1 MKRFFLV
8 LLLIFFTL
16 SVLAFLWYQIQIQGL
31 NPTDTAKQEFVVYA
45 GDNLFQIGTRLQQ
58 NNLIKNTWAF
68 MLTARIQGKQT
79 KIQAGNFT
87 LSPSYSSPEI
97 IKILTTSGSK
107 DISVRLPEGGRSEEY
122 AKILASKLDFSPAE
136 FLSLARLGYVFPD
149 TYLVATD
156 SSVSDFLSQT
166 ANNFEKKFT
175 QALAT
180 KTSTLTNADL
190 VILASLIEREG
201 RSLEDKKIISG
212 ILHNRLQQGMALQVD
227 ASVQFVRDS
236 RQRNIL
242 RYWEPISKLDLKL
255 PSPYNTYLNPGLPPQ
270 PICNPSLESLQAAA
284 APTSSNYL
292 FYMHDTSGTPH
303 YASTISEHNQN
314 VAKYLR

>member
-1 MKRFFLV
+1 MKKIFLF
-8 LLLIFFTL
+8 LLLL
-16 SVLAFLWYQIQIQGL
+16 LFLLPVVASIWYQIQIQAA
-31 NPTDTAKQEFVVYA
+31 NPSNLAKQEFVVYA

-58 NNLIKNTWAF
+58 NNLIKNSWAF
-68 MLTARIQGKQT
+68 MLTTRLQGKQT

-87 LSPSYSSPEI
+87 LSPSYSSQEI

-122 AKILASKLDFSPAE
+122 AKILTSKLDYSTAE

-149 TYLVATD
+149 TYLVSPD

-166 ANNFEKKFT
+166 ATNFEKKFA
-175 QALAT
+175 QAISAQ
-180 KTSTLTNADL
+180 TSSLSDSEL

-212 ILHNRLQQGMALQVD
+212 ILQNRLELGMALQVD
-227 ASVQFVRDS
+227 ASVQFVRDN

-242 RYWEPISKLDLKL
+242 KYWEPISKLDLKL
-255 PSPYNTYLNPGLPPQ
+255 SSPYNTYLNPGLPPQ

-284 APTSSNYL
+284 NPTSSNFL
-292 FYMHDTSGTPH
+292 FYMHEPSGTPR
-303 YASTISEHNQN
+303 YASTITEHNQN
-314 VAKYLR
+314 VAKYLK